1 MAVPP
6 PLRAPI
12 APQAWPISVVLLA
25 AGLALGLWGSALGA
39 GLCALLALLN
49 TAFFRNPKRAVPEGE
64 TRIVAPA
71 DGKVVEVERVQD
83 PDGHV
88 ADAWRIAIFLSIFDV
103 HICYVPLSGKVRG
116 IRRRGTQF
124 RAAFRGDAGA
134 TNVQS
139 RIDLEGADGT
149 RVGLVQITGL
159 IARRIVSYPDEG
171 DLLVRGEPYGLMCY
185 GSRVE
190 LYLPGAARPL
200 VKVGDRVTGAASV
213 LAELAA

>member
-64 TRIVAPA
+64 TRVVAPA

-88 ADAWRIAIFLSIFDV
+88 ADAWRIAIFLSVFDV
-103 HICYVPLSGKVRG
+103 HICYAPLSGKVRG
-116 IRRRGTQF
+116 IRRSGTKF

-149 RVGLVQITGL
+149 HLGLIQITGL
-159 IARRIVSYPDEG
+159 IARRIVCYPDEG
-171 DLLVRGEPYGLMCY
+171 EQIVRGEPYGLMCY

-190 LYLPGAARPL
+190 LYLPGECKIA
-200 VKVGDRVTGAASV
+200 VNVGDRVRGGSSV
-213 LAELAA
+213 LAELPL

>member
-1 MAVPP
+1 MAVPS
-6 PLRAPI
+6 PLQSRI
-12 APQAWPISVVLLA
+12 TPQAWLLTVPLAAGAALCAFLGMPWLALAGALLA
-25 AGLALGLWGSALGA
+25 AGNA
-39 GLCALLALLN
+39 
-49 TAFFRNPKRAVPEGE
+49 AFFRNPRRRIPEGE
-64 TRIVAPA
+64 NLVVSPA
-71 DGKVVEVERVQD
+71 DGRVVEVARIAD
-83 PDGHV
+83 PDGFV
-88 ADAWRIAIFLSIFDV
+88 ENGWRIAIFLSIFDV

-139 RIDLEGADGT
+139 RIDLESADGT

-159 IARRIVSYPDEG
+159 LARRIVSYPDEG

-213 LAELAA
+213 LAEMAA